1 MMTRRNWGVVGLV
14 LAVTVAVAVWFAPGG
29 PAPAPA
35 APAQGTDW
43 ISAVADIAPE
53 GFDRLAGPW
62 DLDLPADHG
71 RHAGARTEVW
81 QLSAHLEDED
91 GDPVGVQFLLF
102 RIALVGP
109 DAAPPTS
116 AWEVRDLY
124 RGHVVLAGPAG
135 AAPVARERF
144 GRGMEGLA
152 GYDPALGEL
161 RLDSWSL
168 EFPGPADRDG
178 WRLTTGPGDLGI
190 ELALMPEKAPLEVD
204 GEATPFRGYAVSR
217 LRADGTVA
225 TEAGRRSVSGV
236 AWFEHLWGDLPIPG
250 GTPVVSDRLQVQ
262 LDDGSELSVIRS
274 RRIDGAGS
282 PTVEALLI
290 EADGTVS
297 AFGDD
302 AAELELARR
311 WQGAI
316 AVWPVDWRL
325 RLGDLQLDMTPVTDA
340 QEHAFM
346 LGVWSGLV
354 RAQGQRGDQPVS
366 GLGTLQLTAGD
377 Q

>member
-1 MMTRRNWGVVGLV
+1 MMTRRSWGVVGLV
-14 LAVTVAVAVWFAPGG
+14 LAIAAGAAFWFAPRG

-35 APAQGTDW
+35 AQGADW
-43 ISAVADIAPE
+43 ISAVADIAPD

-71 RHAGARTEVW
+71 LHAGARTEVW
-81 QLSAHLEDED
+81 QLSAHLEDD
-91 GDPVGVQFLLF
+91 AGHPVGVQFLLF
-102 RIALVGP
+102 RIALAGP
-109 DAAPPTS
+109 DAPAPTS

-124 RGHVVLAGPAG
+124 RGHVVLVGPAG
-135 AAPVARERF
+135 AAPVAEERF
-144 GRGMEGLA
+144 GRGMQGLA
-152 GYDPALGEL
+152 GHDPTLGEL

-168 EFPGPADRDG
+168 EFPGPAERDG

-190 ELALMPEKAPLEVD
+190 ELILTPEKAPLEVD
-204 GEATPFRGYAVSR
+204 GDATPFRGYAFSR
-217 LRADGTVA
+217 LRAEGTVA
-225 TEAGRRSVSGV
+225 SAAGPRSVSGV

-250 GTPVVSDRLQVQ
+250 GTPVASDRLQLQ
-262 LDDGSELSVIRS
+262 LDDGSELSVLRS

-290 EADGTVS
+290 AADGTVT

-302 AAELELARR
+302 AAELDLVRR
-311 WQGAI
+311 WQGA
-316 AVWPVDWRL
+316 AAAWPVEWRL
-325 RLGDLQLDMTPVTDA
+325 RLGDLQLDMTPVIDA
-340 QEHAFM
+340 QEHGFM

-354 RAQGQRGDQPVS
+354 RAQGQRGDRPVS
-366 GLGTLQLTAGD
+366 GLGTLQLTQGG